1 MPQREHFAVLTVD
14 DDARI
19 RRTLRG
25 VLEDEGHETGEAAN
39 AGEAYEALE
48 KRRWDA
54 VLLDLTMPGEH
65 GLDALLKIREQ
76 APDTAVI
83 VVSGESTLENAVKA
97 GQRGAFDFVPKPIND
112 PEHLLEVLREA
123 VKVTRLRR
131 GAKPAPNGGG
141 TGARSAGAGGAEGLS
156 DAMATI
162 VGDCPA
168 VDRMREQI
176 RRVAPSNGRVLI
188 TGENGAGKEL
198 AALAIHALSKR
209 SGGAFV
215 KLNCAAIPKDLLE
228 SELFGYEKG
237 AFTGAVASKKGRLEL
252 ADGGTLFLD
261 EIGDLALDAQAKLL
275 RALETGE
282 ILPVGADKPTAIQ
295 VRLIA
300 ATDANLED
308 QIRQGQFKAPLLHR
322 LSGFEVRLPPLRER
336 REDIGLL
343 FHHFAREELEAV
355 GEAHRLSP
363 HDPYARPWL
372 PAHVAAQLVRYA
384 WPGNIRELRNVTR
397 QLVIESRGL
406 PQVRL
411 DPRLAEQLGVPG
423 SSREPIPVRPPSDPA
438 IEVRRPP
445 SDPAIEVKRSSDPV
459 IEVKRPSDPAIEA
472 RRKPSDVTESELL
485 EALRACAWDL
495 KAAADRLRIPRP
507 SIYDLIER
515 SPNIRTAGDLGAEE
529 ITQCFHA
536 CGGDLDAMVTQLQV
550 SKRAL
555 NRRLRELG
563 LAGRTRTRSPSE
575 SDGDSS

>member
-1 MPQREHFAVLTVD
+1 MPEREQFAVLTVD

-39 AGEAYEALE
+39 ASEAYAALE

-112 PEHLLEVLREA
+112 PEHLLDVLREA

-131 GAKPAPNGGG
+131 GTKPGPNGGG
-141 TGARSAGAGGAEGLS
+141 RTAGAGGAQGSKVAEGS
-156 DAMATI
+156 DIAMSTI

-168 VDRMREQI
+168 VERMREQI

-198 AALAIHALSKR
+198 AALAVHALSKR

-237 AFTGAVASKKGRLEL
+237 AFTGAVTSKKGRLEL

-282 ILPVGADKPTAIQ
+282 IERLGGTRTAKVDVRLLAATNKDLAAAVKAGDFREDLYFRLNVLPVA
-295 VRLIA
+295 V
-300 ATDANLED
+300 
-308 QIRQGQFKAPLLHR
+308 
-322 LSGFEVRLPPLRER
+322 PPLRER
-336 REDIGLL
+336 KADIGPLAS
-343 FHHFAREELEAV
+343 HFLERFAEAEGRAPMTLADDARELLE
-355 GEAHRLSP
+355 EYH
-363 HDPYARPWL
+363 
-372 PAHVAAQLVRYA
+372 
-384 WPGNIRELRNVTR
+384 WPGNVREMRNLMERAVVLVKDDVVTAADLNPWLESPPEEGEDAGLKGKVARSEIDSIRRALDAADWNVT
-397 QLVIESRGL
+397 QAAAGL
-406 PQVRL
+406 GIDRTNL
-411 DPRLAEQLGVPG
+411 HRKMRKYG
-423 SSREPIPVRPPSDPA
+423 I
-438 IEVRRPP
+438 
-445 SDPAIEVKRSSDPV
+445 
-459 IEVKRPSDPAIEA
+459 A
-472 RRKPSDVTESELL
+472 RR
-485 EALRACAWDL
+485 
-495 KAAADRLRIPRP
+495 
-507 SIYDLIER
+507 
-515 SPNIRTAGDLGAEE
+515 
-529 ITQCFHA
+529 
-536 CGGDLDAMVTQLQV
+536 
-550 SKRAL
+550 
-555 NRRLRELG
+555 
-563 LAGRTRTRSPSE
+563 
-575 SDGDSS
+575 

>member
-1 MPQREHFAVLTVD
+1 MPDREHFAVLTVD

-39 AGEAYEALE
+39 ASEAYAALE

-131 GAKPAPNGGG
+131 GTKPTPNGG
-141 TGARSAGAGGAEGLS
+141 ARKPGAGGS
-156 DAMATI
+156 DDVVAAMTSI

-168 VDRMREQI
+168 VERMREQI

-209 SGGAFV
+209 AGGAFV

-282 ILPVGADKPTAIQ
+282 IERLGGTRTAKVDVRLLAATNKDLAAAVKSGEFREDLYFRLNVLPVA
-295 VRLIA
+295 V
-300 ATDANLED
+300 
-308 QIRQGQFKAPLLHR
+308 
-322 LSGFEVRLPPLRER
+322 PPLRER
-336 REDIGLL
+336 KADVGPLAS
-343 FHHFAREELEAV
+343 HFLERFAEAEGRSPMALAADARELLE
-355 GEAHRLSP
+355 EYH
-363 HDPYARPWL
+363 
-372 PAHVAAQLVRYA
+372 
-384 WPGNIRELRNVTR
+384 WPGNVREMRNLMERAVVLVKGDEATAADLNPWLESPPEEGEDAGLKGKVARSEIDSIRRALDAADWNVT
-397 QLVIESRGL
+397 QAAAGL
-406 PQVRL
+406 GIDRTNL
-411 DPRLAEQLGVPG
+411 HRKMRKYG
-423 SSREPIPVRPPSDPA
+423 I
-438 IEVRRPP
+438 
-445 SDPAIEVKRSSDPV
+445 
-459 IEVKRPSDPAIEA
+459 A
-472 RRKPSDVTESELL
+472 RR
-485 EALRACAWDL
+485 
-495 KAAADRLRIPRP
+495 
-507 SIYDLIER
+507 
-515 SPNIRTAGDLGAEE
+515 
-529 ITQCFHA
+529 
-536 CGGDLDAMVTQLQV
+536 
-550 SKRAL
+550 
-555 NRRLRELG
+555 
-563 LAGRTRTRSPSE
+563 
-575 SDGDSS
+575 

>member
-1 MPQREHFAVLTVD
+1 MPEREHFAVLTVD
-14 DDARI
+14 DDGRI

-39 AGEAYEALE
+39 ASEAYAALE

-131 GAKPAPNGGG
+131 GTRAAANSPRTAGAGGDS
-141 TGARSAGAGGAEGLS
+141 TRTAGAGGAEGS
-156 DAMATI
+156 NDAMTSI

-168 VDRMREQI
+168 VERMREQI

-209 SGGAFV
+209 AEGAFV

-237 AFTGAVASKKGRLEL
+237 AFTGAVATKKGRLEL

-282 ILPVGADKPTAIQ
+282 IERLGGTRTAKVDVRLLAATNKDLAAAVKSGDFREDLYFRLNVLPVA
-295 VRLIA
+295 V
-300 ATDANLED
+300 
-308 QIRQGQFKAPLLHR
+308 
-322 LSGFEVRLPPLRER
+322 PPLRER
-336 REDIGLL
+336 RADIAPLAS
-343 FHHFAREELEAV
+343 HFLERFAEAEGRAPMTLADDARELLE
-355 GEAHRLSP
+355 EYH
-363 HDPYARPWL
+363 
-372 PAHVAAQLVRYA
+372 
-384 WPGNIRELRNVTR
+384 WPGNVREMRNLMERAVVLVKEDVVTAVDLNPWLESPPEEGEDAGLKGKVARSEIESIRRALDGADWNVT
-397 QLVIESRGL
+397 QAAAGL
-406 PQVRL
+406 GIDRTNL
-411 DPRLAEQLGVPG
+411 HRKMRKYG
-423 SSREPIPVRPPSDPA
+423 I
-438 IEVRRPP
+438 
-445 SDPAIEVKRSSDPV
+445 
-459 IEVKRPSDPAIEA
+459 A
-472 RRKPSDVTESELL
+472 RR
-485 EALRACAWDL
+485 
-495 KAAADRLRIPRP
+495 
-507 SIYDLIER
+507 
-515 SPNIRTAGDLGAEE
+515 
-529 ITQCFHA
+529 
-536 CGGDLDAMVTQLQV
+536 
-550 SKRAL
+550 
-555 NRRLRELG
+555 
-563 LAGRTRTRSPSE
+563 
-575 SDGDSS
+575 

>member
-1 MPQREHFAVLTVD
+1 MSQREHFAVLTVD

-141 TGARSAGAGGAEGLS
+141 SGARGAGAAGAEGAS

-282 ILPVGADKPTAIQ
+282 IERLGGTRTAKVDVRLLAATNKDLAAAVKAGDFREDLYFRLNVLPVA
-295 VRLIA
+295 V
-300 ATDANLED
+300 
-308 QIRQGQFKAPLLHR
+308 
-322 LSGFEVRLPPLRER
+322 PPLRER
-336 REDIGLL
+336 KSDIGPLAS
-343 FHHFAREELEAV
+343 HFLERFAEAEGRGAMTLADDARELLE
-355 GEAHRLSP
+355 EYH
-363 HDPYARPWL
+363 
-372 PAHVAAQLVRYA
+372 
-384 WPGNIRELRNVTR
+384 WPGNVREMRNLMERAVVLVKGDVVTAAELNPWLESPPEEGEDAGLKGRVARSEIDSIRRALDTADWNVT
-397 QLVIESRGL
+397 QAAAGL
-406 PQVRL
+406 GIDRTNL
-411 DPRLAEQLGVPG
+411 HRKMRKYG
-423 SSREPIPVRPPSDPA
+423 I
-438 IEVRRPP
+438 
-445 SDPAIEVKRSSDPV
+445 
-459 IEVKRPSDPAIEA
+459 A
-472 RRKPSDVTESELL
+472 RR
-485 EALRACAWDL
+485 
-495 KAAADRLRIPRP
+495 
-507 SIYDLIER
+507 
-515 SPNIRTAGDLGAEE
+515 
-529 ITQCFHA
+529 
-536 CGGDLDAMVTQLQV
+536 
-550 SKRAL
+550 
-555 NRRLRELG
+555 
-563 LAGRTRTRSPSE
+563 
-575 SDGDSS
+575 

>member
-1 MPQREHFAVLTVD
+1 MPEREHFAVLTVD
-14 DDARI
+14 DDGRI

-39 AGEAYEALE
+39 ASEAYAALE

-131 GAKPAPNGGG
+131 GTRPAANGGR
-141 TGARSAGAGGAEGLS
+141 TPGAAGASPRTTGTAGAEGFNVDG
-156 DAMATI
+156 DAMTSI

-168 VDRMREQI
+168 VERMREQI

-209 SGGAFV
+209 ADGAFV

-282 ILPVGADKPTAIQ
+282 IERLGGTRTAKVDVRLLAATNKDLAAAVKSGDFREDLYFRLNVLPVA
-295 VRLIA
+295 V
-300 ATDANLED
+300 
-308 QIRQGQFKAPLLHR
+308 
-322 LSGFEVRLPPLRER
+322 PPLRER
-336 REDIGLL
+336 RADIAPLAA
-343 FHHFAREELEAV
+343 HFLERFADAEGRAPMTLTDDARELLE
-355 GEAHRLSP
+355 EYH
-363 HDPYARPWL
+363 
-372 PAHVAAQLVRYA
+372 
-384 WPGNIRELRNVTR
+384 WPGNVREMRNLMERAVVLVKEDVVTAADLNPWLESPPEEGEDAGLKGKVARSEIDSIRRALDAADWNVT
-397 QLVIESRGL
+397 QAAAGL
-406 PQVRL
+406 GIDRTNL
-411 DPRLAEQLGVPG
+411 HRKMRKYG
-423 SSREPIPVRPPSDPA
+423 I
-438 IEVRRPP
+438 
-445 SDPAIEVKRSSDPV
+445 
-459 IEVKRPSDPAIEA
+459 A
-472 RRKPSDVTESELL
+472 RR
-485 EALRACAWDL
+485 
-495 KAAADRLRIPRP
+495 
-507 SIYDLIER
+507 
-515 SPNIRTAGDLGAEE
+515 
-529 ITQCFHA
+529 
-536 CGGDLDAMVTQLQV
+536 
-550 SKRAL
+550 
-555 NRRLRELG
+555 
-563 LAGRTRTRSPSE
+563 
-575 SDGDSS
+575 

>member
-1 MPQREHFAVLTVD
+1 MLDREHFAVLTVD

-39 AGEAYEALE
+39 ASEAYAALE

-131 GAKPAPNGGG
+131 GTKPTPNGG
-141 TGARSAGAGGAEGLS
+141 ARKPGAGGAKGSNVGAEGS
-156 DAMATI
+156 TVGAEGPDVVAMTNI

-168 VDRMREQI
+168 VERMREQI

-209 SGGAFV
+209 AGGAFV

-282 ILPVGADKPTAIQ
+282 IERLGGTRTSRVDVRLLAATNKDLAAAVKSGEFREDLYFRLNVLPVA
-295 VRLIA
+295 V
-300 ATDANLED
+300 
-308 QIRQGQFKAPLLHR
+308 
-322 LSGFEVRLPPLRER
+322 PPLRER
-336 REDIGLL
+336 KVDIGPLAS
-343 FHHFAREELEAV
+343 HFLERFAEAEGRSPMTLAADARELLE
-355 GEAHRLSP
+355 EYH
-363 HDPYARPWL
+363 
-372 PAHVAAQLVRYA
+372 
-384 WPGNIRELRNVTR
+384 WPGNVREMRNLMERAVVLVKGDVATAADLNPWLESPPEEGEDAGLKGKVARSEIDSIRRALDAADWNVT
-397 QLVIESRGL
+397 QAAAGL
-406 PQVRL
+406 GIDRTNL
-411 DPRLAEQLGVPG
+411 HRKMRKYG
-423 SSREPIPVRPPSDPA
+423 I
-438 IEVRRPP
+438 
-445 SDPAIEVKRSSDPV
+445 
-459 IEVKRPSDPAIEA
+459 A
-472 RRKPSDVTESELL
+472 RR
-485 EALRACAWDL
+485 
-495 KAAADRLRIPRP
+495 
-507 SIYDLIER
+507 
-515 SPNIRTAGDLGAEE
+515 
-529 ITQCFHA
+529 
-536 CGGDLDAMVTQLQV
+536 
-550 SKRAL
+550 
-555 NRRLRELG
+555 
-563 LAGRTRTRSPSE
+563 
-575 SDGDSS
+575 